1 MGRFVY
7 AVFALSLVLH
17 VVVFWPAPD
26 APPLRKRTTPLT
38 VRLTGGATP
47 AMPAVRGAD
56 LEVPEGKGA
65 TAAAKARYEHSMSK
79 ADLAPVRA
87 LTQDGRERGLASSK
101 LVGITVSSGASTVE
115 PVLPAQAV
123 VPDEGGAD
131 LVQIG
136 RYRLALAVTAVR
148 LQRASGQSVAGGLEG
163 RALLVVYVRPGAER
177 PEVRLAESSG
187 VGHLDD
193 GALNLMRRAVSQ
205 VAVPPQGQPFSVE
218 LPVLFEAM

>member
-1 MGRFVY
+1 MGRFFYV
-7 AVFALSLVLH
+7 VFALSLLLH

-26 APPLRKRTTPLT
+26 LPPVRKRTTPFT
-38 VRLTGGATP
+38 VRLTEGATP
-47 AMPAVRGAD
+47 AMPAARSAD
-56 LEVPEGKGA
+56 LGVSDDKRA
-65 TAAAKARYEHSMSK
+65 TAAAKAWNEQSISN
-79 ADLAPVRA
+79 ADLAPVRSV
-87 LTQDGRERGLASSK
+87 TQDGRARGLAPSRS
-101 LVGITVSSGASTVE
+101 VGLTVSSGTSRVE
-115 PVLPAQAV
+115 PVLPSQAV

-187 VGHLDD
+187 VGPLDD

-205 VAVPPQGQPFSVE
+205 VAVPP
-218 LPVLFEAM
+218 

>member
-1 MGRFVY
+1 MGRFFY
-7 AVFALSLVLH
+7 AIFVLSLVLH
-17 VVVFWPAPD
+17 VVLFWPAPD
-26 APPLRKRTTPLT
+26 EPPIRKRTTPFT
-38 VRLTGGATP
+38 VRLTEGAVP
-47 AMPAVRGAD
+47 AMPAGNAD
-56 LEVPEGKGA
+56 LGVSDGKVA
-65 TAAAKARYEHSMSK
+65 TAEAKARDKQSISN
-79 ADLAPVRA
+79 ADLAPVGSVTQNGRA
-87 LTQDGRERGLASSK
+87 RGFAPSK
-101 LVGITVSSGASTVE
+101 SVGLTVSSGTSRVE
-115 PVLPAQAV
+115 PVLPSQAV

-187 VGHLDD
+187 VGPLDD